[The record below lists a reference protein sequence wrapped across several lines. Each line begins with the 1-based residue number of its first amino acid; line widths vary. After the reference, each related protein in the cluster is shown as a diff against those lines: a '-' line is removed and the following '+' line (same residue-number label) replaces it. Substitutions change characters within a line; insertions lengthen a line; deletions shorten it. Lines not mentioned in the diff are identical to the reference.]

1 MHIKNDTHFPNRIKQ
16 QPCIRRMPLRPGNAV
31 ISPSTSPERIHMRIV
46 TLEEHF
52 TVPRIVAGISSDAI
66 ARRGFP
72 TDPSFVWAQTTKRNE
87 LADLGD
93 ARLADMD
100 QSGITLQVLSVA
112 GPGADLVAG
121 QQGIDLAR
129 AYNDALAEACA
140 RHPTRYRG
148 FAHLPMLAPEAAAAE
163 LERAATQLGFHGV
176 LVNGATGGR
185 FLDAPEFEPI
195 LAQAEK
201 LDLPIYLH
209 PGIPDQ
215 SVRDAYFGNLPGNFG
230 FTLALSA
237 WGWHADTAIHTL
249 RLVLSGALDR
259 HPGLKIVIGHMG
271 EALPFMLDRIDE
283 TTAAQAKVSL
293 RRSVRQTILD
303 QVWITTSGF
312 FTMVPFMAA
321 LMSFGVDRILFSV
334 DYPFA
339 SNARAR
345 AFLDSLPVSPADR
358 AKIAHG
364 NADRLLRLPA

>member
-1 MHIKNDTHFPNRIKQ
+1 
-16 QPCIRRMPLRPGNAV
+16 
-31 ISPSTSPERIHMRIV
+31 MRIV
-46 TLEEHF
+46 ALEEHY
-52 TVPRIVAGISSDAI
+52 TVPRIVAGISPDAI

-72 TDPSFVWAQTTKRNE
+72 GPDFVWAQTTKRNE

-93 ARLADMD
+93 TRLADMD
-100 QSGITLQVLSVA
+100 ASGITVQVLSVA
-112 GPGADLVAG
+112 GPGADLAPG
-121 QQGIDLAR
+121 QAGIDLAR

-140 RHPTRYRG
+140 RHPDRYRG
-148 FAHLPMLAPEAAAAE
+148 FAHLPLLVPKAAADE
-163 LERAATQLGFHGV
+163 LQRAVKDLGFVGV
-176 LVNGATGGR
+176 LVNGATDGR
-185 FLDAPEFEPI
+185 FLDDPIFEPV
-195 LAQAEK
+195 LARAEA
-201 LDLPIYLH
+201 LDAPIYLH
-209 PGIPDQ
+209 PGIPAEA
-215 SVRDAYFGNLPGNFG
+215 VRAAYYDGLPGNFS
-230 FTLALSA
+230 FSMALSA

-283 TTAAQAKVSL
+283 TTAATAKTHL

-321 LMSFGVDRILFSV
+321 LMSFGVDRIMFSV

-345 AFLDSLPVSPADR
+345 AFLDALPVSPTDR
-358 AKIAHG
+358 EKIAHG
-364 NADRLLRLPA
+364 NADRLLRLPS

>member
-1 MHIKNDTHFPNRIKQ
+1 M
-16 QPCIRRMPLRPGNAV
+16 
-31 ISPSTSPERIHMRIV
+31 
-46 TLEEHF
+46 
-52 TVPRIVAGISSDAI
+52 DA
-66 ARRGFP
+66 
-72 TDPSFVWAQTTKRNE
+72 
-87 LADLGD
+87 
-93 ARLADMD
+93 
-100 QSGITLQVLSVA
+100 SGITVQVLSVA
-112 GPGADLVAG
+112 GPGADLVPGQAG
-121 QQGIDLAR
+121 VDLAR
-129 AYNDALAEACA
+129 AYNDALAEACV

-148 FAHLPMLAPEAAAAE
+148 FAHLPLLDPEKAADE
-163 LERAATQLGFHGV
+163 LERCVRQLGFHGV
-176 LVNGATGGR
+176 LVNGATDGR
-185 FLDAPEFEPI
+185 FLDDPAFEPI
-195 LAQAEK
+195 LAKAEA

-209 PGIPDQ
+209 PGIPTQ
-215 SVRDAYFGNLPGNFG
+215 SVRNAYYDNLPGNFG

-237 WGWHADTAIHTL
+237 WGWHVDTAIHIL

-283 TTAAQAKVSL
+283 TTSAEARSRL
-293 RRSVRQTILD
+293 NRSVRQTILD

-345 AFLDSLPVSPADR
+345 AFLDTLPVSPSDR

-364 NADRLLRLPA
+364 NADRLLRLPG

>member
-1 MHIKNDTHFPNRIKQ
+1 
-16 QPCIRRMPLRPGNAV
+16 
-31 ISPSTSPERIHMRIV
+31 MRIV
-46 TLEEHF
+46 ALEEHY
-52 TVPRIVAGISSDAI
+52 TVPRIVACIDADAI

-72 TDPSFVWAQTTKRNE
+72 GPDTVWSQTIKRNE

-100 QSGITLQVLSVA
+100 ASGITVQVLSVA
-112 GPGADLVAG
+112 GPGADLVPG
-121 QQGIDLAR
+121 QPGIDLAR

-148 FAHLPMLAPEAAAAE
+148 FAHLPMLAPDAAADE
-163 LERAATQLGFHGV
+163 LERTANGLGFHGV
-176 LVNGATGGR
+176 LVNGATDGR
-185 FLDAPEFEPI
+185 FLDDPMFAPI
-195 LAQAEK
+195 LARAEA

-209 PGIPDQ
+209 PGIPAQD
-215 SVRDAYFGNLPGNFG
+215 VRAAYYDNLPGNFS
-230 FTLALSA
+230 FTMALAA
-237 WGWHADTAIHTL
+237 WGWHVETAVHTL

-259 HPGLKIVIGHMG
+259 HPKLKIVIGHMG

-283 TTAAQAKVSL
+283 TTSATAKTHL
-293 RRSVRQTILD
+293 QRSVRQTILD

-312 FTMVPFMAA
+312 FTLVPFMAA
-321 LMSFGVDRILFSV
+321 LMTFGVDRILFSV

-345 AFLDSLPVSPADR
+345 AFLDALPVSPADR

-364 NADRLLRLPA
+364 NADALLRLPG